1 MMAASTFPREFPV
14 GEPVPCPNCQALL
27 RLPVG
32 ATTVRCPS
40 CKAVLE
46 LDPGDEPAAPPP
58 PARAAAVPLPFGRP
72 AKPAAAPA
80 PPTVRGKPVKARVVR
95 EESPSAAAPTAGLTA
110 AELDEDE
117 RERDI
122 RRQLRDLDAEA
133 RKKEAR
139 FFVASDECESA
150 RQGLLLLAI
159 GALCSVASSVL
170 AIFFPL
176 GGLFGTP
183 IVSVAGLGGV
193 LLTGHWG
200 FTVAGLGFCLA
211 GPREI
216 RGTALLGIALTLG
229 HLMFN
234 ALATFVCVAPSVGL
248 DMFQDSNH
256 SDSYVYA
263 SLIVGNCVCNL
274 TVTSNLPYYALHPQ
288 SVRYSAVVMLL
299 VAAAFEFA
307 KLSVIALLA
316 NQSATLAKDPD
327 LAHAGMRFIYRIFAL
342 MLLGPA
348 VNLAVALMFA
358 ADVVYIPLIMASVA
372 YYLWWSFAWVAQYRV
387 LLDIREILTPVRLL
401 DRRDRVDTY

>member
-1 MMAASTFPREFPV
+1 M

-27 RLPVG
+27 RLPAG

-58 PARAAAVPLPFGRP
+58 PPRAPAVPLPFGRP
-72 AKPAAAPA
+72 AKPATPPARTAAP
-80 PPTVRGKPVKARVVR
+80 PPVIRGKPVKARVVR
-95 EESPSAAAPTAGLTA
+95 EESPAASVAGLTD

-122 RRQLRDLDAEA
+122 RRQLRELDAEG

-139 FFVASDECESA
+139 FFVASDECEAA
-150 RQGLLLLAI
+150 RQGLLLLSV
-159 GALCSVASSVL
+159 GALSSVVSSVL

-200 FTVAGLGFCLA
+200 FTVAGLGYCLA
-211 GPREI
+211 GPREV
-216 RGTALLGIALTLG
+216 RGTALLGIAFTLG
-229 HLMFN
+229 HLLFN
-234 ALATFVCVAPSVGL
+234 ALATFVCVAPNIGL
-248 DMFQDSNH
+248 DAFQSTDRG
-256 SDSYVYA
+256 DSYVFA
-263 SLIVGNCVCNL
+263 SMIVGNCVCNL
-274 TVTSNLPYYALHPQ
+274 TVTSNLPYYALHLS
-288 SVRYSAVVMLL
+288 SVRHSAVVMLL
-299 VAAAFEFA
+299 IAAAFEFA
-307 KLSVIALLA
+307 KLSVIALMA
-316 NQSATLAKDPD
+316 NQYATLAKDPD
-327 LAHAGMRFIYRIFAL
+327 LAHSGMRFIYRIFAL
-342 MLLGPA
+342 MILGPV
-348 VNLAVALMFA
+348 VNLAVTLMFA
-358 ADVVYIPLIMASVA
+358 GDIIYIPLIMASIA
-372 YYLWWSFAWVAQYRV
+372 YYLWWSFAWIAQYRV

>member
-1 MMAASTFPREFPV
+1 M

-27 RLPVG
+27 RLPAG

-58 PARAAAVPLPFGRP
+58 PTRAAAVPLPFGRP
-72 AKPAAAPA
+72 AKPMAASAPVPA
-80 PPTVRGKPVKARVVR
+80 VRGKPVKARVVA
-95 EESPSAAAPTAGLTA
+95 EEPPRDADLTA

-133 RKKEAR
+133 KKKEAR

-150 RQGLLLLAI
+150 RQGLLLLAV
-159 GALCSVASSVL
+159 GALCSVVSSVL

-183 IVSVAGLGGV
+183 IVSVAGLGGL

-211 GPREI
+211 GPREV
-216 RGTALLGIALTLG
+216 RGTAVLGIALTLG

-234 ALATFVCVAPSVGL
+234 AIATFVCVAPNVGL
-248 DMFQDSNH
+248 DMFQDSTRG
-256 SDSYVYA
+256 DSYVFA

-274 TVTSNLPYYALHPQ
+274 TVTSNLPYYVLHPQ

-307 KLSVIALLA
+307 KLSVIALMA
-316 NQSATLAKDPD
+316 NQYATLAKDPD
-327 LAHAGMRFIYRIFAL
+327 LAHSGMRFIYRIFAL
-342 MLLGPA
+342 MLLGPV
-348 VNLAVALMFA
+348 VNLAVTLTFA

>member
-1 MMAASTFPREFPV
+1 MPPV

-27 RLPVG
+27 RLPAG

-46 LDPGDEPAAPPP
+46 LDPGDDPAPP
-58 PARAAAVPLPFGRP
+58 PARAAVPLPFGRP
-72 AKPAAAPA
+72 AAPA
-80 PPTVRGKPVKARVVR
+80 SPPARPTATAPVARGKPVKARVVAV
-95 EESPSAAAPTAGLTA
+95 EPAADAALTD
-110 AELDEDE
+110 AELDEDERE

-122 RRQLRDLDAEA
+122 RRQLRELDAEA

-139 FFVASDECESA
+139 FFVVSDECAAA
-150 RQGLLLLAI
+150 RQGLMLLAV
-159 GALCSVASSVL
+159 GAICSVGSSVL

-183 IVSVAGLGGV
+183 LVTVAGLGGV
-193 LLTGHWG
+193 LLAVHWG
-200 FTVAGLGFCLA
+200 FTVAGLAYCLG
-211 GPREI
+211 GPHEV
-216 RGTALLGIALTLG
+216 RGTAALGVAFTLG
-229 HLMFN
+229 HLLFN

-248 DMFQDSNH
+248 DMLQDGTH
-256 SDSYVYA
+256 GDSYVFA
-263 SLIVGNCVCNL
+263 SLIVGNCVSNL
-274 TVTSNLPYYALHPQ
+274 TVASNLPYYVLHPQ
-288 SVRYSAVVMLL
+288 NVRYSAVVMLL

-316 NQSATLAKDPD
+316 NQYATLAKDPD
-327 LAHAGMRFIYRIFAL
+327 LAHSGMRFVYRVFAL
-342 MLLGPA
+342 VVLGPV
-348 VNLAVALMFA
+348 VNLLVSLMFT

-387 LLDIREILTPVRLL
+387 LLDIREILLPVRFL